1 MKKVLILA
9 ISVLFSLSIFA
20 QTAKTQSVTPAPV
33 KKEVKAEPK
42 KAVAKKDTAKAA
54 KKPVV
59 KKAKAVK
66 AEPVKK

>member
-1 MKKVLILA
+1 MKKVLVLA
-9 ISVLFSLSIFA
+9 FTVLFSVCVFA

-42 KAVAKKDTAKAA
+42 KAVAKKDTAKAT
-54 KKPVV
+54 KKPVE